1 MYDGKSGKLGKSL
14 RGKAWFTIAR
24 VGETIERTHKRF
36 YLWFWHKKRAH
47 SYLDR
52 KYILTNIMHWNIQ
65 ISDKF
70 DTQLFF
76 IGAEDH
82 FIGSATSAKAVKVQR
97 FDSFDQFFNS
107 WKTLCARPCNFSFQP
122 VLIFGK
128 KDPYDID
135 QWMREM
141 PLI

>member
-1 MYDGKSGKLGKSL
+1 
-14 RGKAWFTIAR
+14 
-24 VGETIERTHKRF
+24 
-36 YLWFWHKKRAH
+36 
-47 SYLDR
+47 
-52 KYILTNIMHWNIQ
+52 MHWNIQ

-82 FIGSATSAKAVKVQR
+82 FIGSATSAKAVKIQR
-97 FDSFDQFFNS
+97 FDSFDQFSTFEKHFALVHATS
-107 WKTLCARPCNFSFQP
+107 AFHLFWYLEE
-122 VLIFGK
+122 K